1 MTVSTYNPADY
12 VKDDVTHAADA
23 STVANKLVT
32 HTIDTAPANN
42 SNDIVR
48 VMPSLADLQ
57 KPHSDQEFI
66 DKAMREERS
75 NHNNNSNLIASSREE
90 LPTVSV
96 NGVMIDKTAIAQE
109 LQYHPAKDKD
119 DALFLAAQALV
130 VRELLRL
137 AVLEDDTFGDSAWLE
152 DEEQAISALI
162 DKNVQA
168 VMPDIDTCKRYYQQ
182 NTADFKTDPIMSV
195 RHILLACLPEDGEER
210 LLVKKTAYEM
220 IEQINSNANPNAEFI
235 QIARQHSACPSKE
248 SDGELGVVS
257 KGQTVPEFES
267 ILFSLETGLAP
278 SPIESRYGFH
288 IVEVL
293 DKQSGVQMTYNQVA
307 AAISNKLSQQ
317 AFHQSLCDYLFTL
330 SNNAEIQGI
339 EMTLEQENI
348 FRG

>member
-12 VKDDVTHAADA
+12 INNDVTHAANA
-23 STVANKLVT
+23 STVVNKLAT
-32 HTIDTAPANN
+32 HTIDTTPTNN
-42 SNDIVR
+42 SDDIIR
-48 VMPSLADLQ
+48 IMPTLSDLQ

-66 DKAMREERS
+66 DKAMAHEHS
-75 NHNNNSNLIASSREE
+75 NHNNLIASSREE

-119 DALFLAAQALV
+119 DALFLATQALV

-137 AVLEDDTFGDSAWLE
+137 AVQNDDSLGESAWIE

-168 VMPDIDTCKRYYQQ
+168 VMPDVATCKRYYQQ
-182 NTADFKTDPIMSV
+182 NIADFKTDPIMSV

-210 LLVKKTAYEM
+210 LAVKKTAYEM
-220 IEQINSNANPNAEFI
+220 IEQINNNANPNAEFI

-248 SDGELGVVS
+248 ADGELGVVS
-257 KGQTVPEFES
+257 KGQTVSEFES
-267 ILFSLETGLAP
+267 VLFSLETGLAP

-293 DKQSGVQMTYNQVA
+293 DKQPGIQMTYDQVA

-317 AFHQSLCDYLFTL
+317 AFHQSLCDYLFML
-330 SNNAEIQGI
+330 SNQAEIDGI

>member
-1 MTVSTYNPADY
+1 MTVKTYNPIEHIDNTLHADN
-12 VKDDVTHAADA
+12 A
-23 STVANKLVT
+23 SSAVDS
-32 HTIDTAPANN
+32 HD
-42 SNDIVR
+42 DIVR
-48 VMPSLADLQ
+48 IMPTLADLQ

-66 DKAMREERS
+66 DKAMAEERS
-75 NHNNNSNLIASSREE
+75 NHNNLIASSREE

-119 DALFLAAQALV
+119 DALFLATQALV

-137 AVLEDDTFGDSAWLE
+137 AVLEDDTLGESAWTD

-168 VMPDIDTCKRYYQQ
+168 TMPDMATCKRYYQQ
-182 NTADFKTDPIMSV
+182 NTADFKTDPVMSV

-210 LLVKKTAYEM
+210 LAVKKTAYEM
-220 IEQINSNANPNAEFI
+220 IEQINNNDNSNAEFI
-235 QIARQHSACPSKE
+235 QMARQYSACPSKE
-248 SDGELGVVS
+248 ADGELGVVTR
-257 KGQTVPEFES
+257 GQTVSEFES
-267 ILFSLETGLAP
+267 VLFSLTTGLAP

-293 DKQSGVQMTYNQVA
+293 DKQLGIQMTYDQVA
-307 AAISNKLSQQ
+307 PAISNKLSQQ
-317 AFHQSLCDYLFTL
+317 AFHQSLCDYLFRL
-330 SNNAEIQGI
+330 SDEADIDGI
-339 EMTLEQENI
+339 EMVLEQENI